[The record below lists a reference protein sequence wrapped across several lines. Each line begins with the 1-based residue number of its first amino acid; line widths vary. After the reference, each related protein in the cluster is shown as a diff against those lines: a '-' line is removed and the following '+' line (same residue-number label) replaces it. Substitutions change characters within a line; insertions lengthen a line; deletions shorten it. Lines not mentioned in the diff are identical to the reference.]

1 MLYND
6 RIYIYVGIV
15 SDKTNSSYKYK
26 INYYSYS
33 CFFRINFC
41 FQPNVCDDCHDLS
54 GIAANFNET
63 AIGLVK

>member
-41 FQPNVCDDCHDLS
+41 FQPNVCDDCHDL
-54 GIAANFNET
+54 
-63 AIGLVK
+63 